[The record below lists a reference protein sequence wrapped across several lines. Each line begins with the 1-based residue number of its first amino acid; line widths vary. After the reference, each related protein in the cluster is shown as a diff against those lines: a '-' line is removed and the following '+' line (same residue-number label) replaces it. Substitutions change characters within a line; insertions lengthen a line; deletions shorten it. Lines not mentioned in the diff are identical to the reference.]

1 MRQRSW
7 SAAAALLAA
16 ATLYTGVHWGS
27 TVGGGA
33 DSYGYVSQAGLWLRG
48 TLRIRQDIVRASPW
62 PLAAE
67 TWAPL
72 GYRPAPGDRDFI
84 VPLYPPGLPLL
95 MALVQAVGGF
105 CAAFLV
111 VPVCGA
117 ATIWLTYR
125 LAQGFFG
132 IPAVSVASAALV
144 AASPIFLYQLM
155 NPMSDVPVTA
165 AWALAVLLVVD
176 GWTLAAGFAAG
187 AAVLIRPNLAP
198 IAIAPLV
205 WLVMTRGRALRFLA
219 GLALA
224 ATAVAAINAALYGSP
239 WVSGY
244 GTAGDLYALRYLATN
259 LRQFSAWTV
268 ETSTPVVAL
277 AAVFFVAPGLVAPA
291 CTPRLRLLAGGW
303 MAAIIVS
310 YLFYLPFDAWWYLRF
325 LLPMWPVLSVML
337 AVALHAI
344 IVRLRAPQAV
354 FALCILAL
362 AANGVRI
369 AAQRYAFDIGRAEG
383 RYVDVARF
391 VAGHSDQRAV
401 MIAVQHT
408 GTLRLYGG
416 RLTLR
421 FDQLDPLWLDR
432 VVTFLRDSGR
442 HPYVVLD
449 DAEVE
454 RFRAR
459 FGRAN
464 AVGRL
469 DWPPMATLATTAAL
483 AALASPAVVIYDAV
497 DRAATTEPLAIGSSR
512 RTGWRCNVPY
522 LWPPRL
528 RME

>member
-1 MRQRSW
+1 MKQ
-7 SAAAALLAA
+7 ACAVAVLAL
-16 ATLYTGVHWGS
+16 ATLYAGVHWGS

-48 TLRIRQDIVRASPW
+48 TPGIRQDIVRASPW

-72 GYRPAPGDRDFI
+72 GYRPAPGDADLI

-105 CAAFLV
+105 CAAFVV
-111 VPVCGA
+111 VPLCGA
-117 ATIWLTYR
+117 ATIWLTYCLGQR
-125 LAQGFFG
+125 FFG
-132 IPAVSVASAALV
+132 LPAVSLASAALV

-165 AWALAVLLVVD
+165 AWTLAVLLVVD
-176 GWTLAAGFAAG
+176 GWTIAAGIAAG

-198 IAIAPLV
+198 IVIAPLL
-205 WLVMTRGRALRFLA
+205 WLVITRGRTLRFLV
-219 GLALA
+219 GLAPA
-224 ATAVAAINAALYGSP
+224 AIAVAAIDTALYGAP
-239 WVSGY
+239 WLSGY
-244 GTAGDLYALRYLATN
+244 GSAGDLYAFRYLATN
-259 LRQFSAWTV
+259 LRQFSAWTI
-268 ETSTPVVAL
+268 ETQTPLVAL
-277 AAVFFVAPGLVAPA
+277 AAVFFVAPRVIARIPH
-291 CTPRLRLLAGGW
+291 LRLLAGGT
-303 MAAIIVS
+303 MAAVLAC

-337 AVALHAI
+337 AMALHAI
-344 IVRLRAPQAV
+344 VVRLRAPGAV
-354 FALCILAL
+354 FAVCVLAL

-369 AAQRYAFDIGRAEG
+369 AANRYAFDIGRAEG

-391 VAGHSDQRAV
+391 VAAHSDSRAV
-401 MIAVQHT
+401 MIALQHS

-432 VVTFLRDSGR
+432 AVTFLRDSGR

-449 DAEVE
+449 GAEVE
-454 RFRAR
+454 LFRER
-459 FGRAN
+459 FGRAS
-464 AVGRL
+464 AMGRL
-469 DWPPMATLATTAAL
+469 DWRPM
-483 AALASPAVVIYDAV
+483 AALASPPVVIYDAV
-497 DRAATTEPLAIGSSR
+497 DRAATTEPLAIASSR
-512 RTGWRCNVPY
+512 RTGWRCDVPY
-522 LWPPRL
+522 LWPPPL

>member
-1 MRQRSW
+1 MTGRGW
-7 SAAAALLAA
+7 PAAAALLAV
-16 ATLYTGVHWGS
+16 ATLYAGVHWGS

-48 TLRIRQDIVRASPW
+48 TPRIRQDIVRPSPW

-72 GYRPAPGDRDFI
+72 GYRPSPEDREVI

-111 VPVCGA
+111 VPACGA

-125 LAQGFFG
+125 LAQSFFG
-132 IPAVSVASAALV
+132 APAVSLASAALV

-165 AWALAVLLVVD
+165 AWTLAVLLVVD

-198 IAIAPLV
+198 IVIVPLM
-205 WLVMTRGRALRFLA
+205 WLVFTRGRALRFLA
-219 GLALA
+219 GPVMA
-224 ATAVAAINAALYGSP
+224 AIAVAVINTALYGAP

-244 GTAGDLYALRYLATN
+244 GTAGDLYAFRHLATN
-259 LRQFSAWTV
+259 LRQFSVWTV
-268 ETSTPVVAL
+268 ETQTPVVVL
-277 AAVFFVAPGLVAPA
+277 AAVFFAAPALVAPA
-291 CTPRLRLLAGGW
+291 RIQRLRLLAGGW
-303 MAAIIVS
+303 MAAIMAS

-344 IVRLRAPQAV
+344 IVRLRAPEIV
-354 FALCILAL
+354 FALCVLAI
-362 AANGVRI
+362 AADGVRI
-369 AAQRYAFDIGRAEG
+369 AARRYAFDIGRAEG

-391 VAGHSDQRAV
+391 VAGHSDSRAV
-401 MIAVQHT
+401 MIALQHS
-408 GTLRLYGG
+408 GTLRLYAG

-432 VVTFLRDSGR
+432 AVTFLRDSGR
-442 HPYVVLD
+442 HPYIVLEG
-449 DAEVE
+449 AEVE
-454 RFRAR
+454 RFRER
-459 FGRAN
+459 FGRAS

-469 DWPPMATLATTAAL
+469 DWPPMGVLGAL
-483 AALASPAVVIYDAV
+483 GALGALPSPVVVIYDPL
-497 DRAATTEPLAIGSSR
+497 DRAATTAPLAIAQSR
-512 RTGWRCNVPY
+512 RTGWRCDVPY